1 MRMTAAAG
9 VAFGRDQHML
19 AERGQMMTTQRTA
32 IRRRLAIG
40 RRAHRPPRG
49 VWKAGHGS
57 IVAPLAATVAAT
69 VALGVGVALARAERE
84 RRALRRH
91 DRLQSRFAPLQEE
104 PLGSGHRRMALGQI
118 DVVIE
123 ALEGGA
129 AKTTPE
135 RRVHEARKALKRLR
149 ALLRLLQD
157 ELGEQAYERESTLL
171 RETGRKLARARDAE
185 VLLSTL
191 EDLIARHPGKLASR
205 RGVLRLRARLQRERD
220 GAAEL
225 ALANSAMHAGTL
237 AELRAMRA
245 RVGEW
250 QLAELGGIEA
260 VEPALER
267 LYGKGRKRMRR
278 AAKAKGE
285 ARRMRTLHE
294 WRKRVKDL
302 RYAAEMLGA
311 RKLAKRADKLG
322 ELLGE
327 EHDLAVL
334 AQRVRREAKAG
345 RASGAPGR
353 RARRLLLKLIASRRK
368 KLRKRALRDGE
379 RLYARK
385 PARFVR
391 RVRKAVSRR

>member
-1 MRMTAAAG
+1 M
-9 VAFGRDQHML
+9 
-19 AERGQMMTTQRTA
+19 
-32 IRRRLAIG
+32 
-40 RRAHRPPRG
+40 
-49 VWKAGHGS
+49 
-57 IVAPLAATVAAT
+57 T
-69 VALGVGVALARAERE
+69 VALGVGVALARTERE
-84 RRALRRH
+84 RRALRKRE
-91 DRLQSRFAPLQEE
+91 RLKRRFAPLRRE
-104 PLGSGHRRMALGQI
+104 PLGSGHRRMALGQL
-118 DVVIE
+118 DVAIE

-129 AKTTPE
+129 AKASPE
-135 RRVHEARKALKRLR
+135 QLVHEARKALKRLR
-149 ALLRLLQD
+149 ALVRLLRD
-157 ELGEQAYERESTLL
+157 ELGEQSYERESALL
-171 RETGRKLARARDAE
+171 RDAGRRLARARDAE

-191 EDLIARHPGKLASR
+191 QDLIARHQGKLASR
-205 RGVLRLRARLQRERD
+205 RGVLRLRARLLQERD
-220 GAAEL
+220 GAAAL
-225 ALANSAMHAGTL
+225 ALADSATHAGTL

-250 QLAELGGIEA
+250 RLAEPGGIEA

-267 LYGKGRKRMRR
+267 LYGRGRKRMRR

-285 ARRMRTLHE
+285 SGRTRTLHE

-302 RYAAEMLGA
+302 RYAAEMLGVQ
-311 RKLAKRADKLG
+311 KLAKRADELG

-353 RARRLLLKLIASRRK
+353 RARKLLLKLIAGHRR

-391 RVRKAVSRR
+391 RVRKRAALRSLDG

>member
-1 MRMTAAAG
+1 M
-9 VAFGRDQHML
+9 
-19 AERGQMMTTQRTA
+19 
-32 IRRRLAIG
+32 
-40 RRAHRPPRG
+40 
-49 VWKAGHGS
+49 WKAGHGS
-57 IVAPLAATVAAT
+57 IVAPLAATVAMT
-69 VALGVGVALARAERE
+69 VALGVGVALARTERE
-84 RRALRRH
+84 RRELRKRE
-91 DRLQSRFAPLQEE
+91 RLQRRFAPLRQE
-104 PLGSGHRRMALGQI
+104 PLGSGHRRMALGQL

-123 ALEGGA
+123 ALESGR
-129 AKTTPE
+129 AKASPE
-135 RRVHEARKALKRLR
+135 QRVHEARKALKRLR
-149 ALLRLLQD
+149 ALLRVLRD
-157 ELGEQAYERESTLL
+157 ELGEHAYGRESALL
-171 RETGRKLARARDAE
+171 REAGRRLARARDAE

-191 EDLIARHPGKLASR
+191 EDLITRHPGKLAR
-205 RGVLRLRARLQRERD
+205 HRGVLRLHARLAQERD

-225 ALANSAMHAGTL
+225 ALADSATHAGTL
-237 AELRAMRA
+237 AELRAMRV

-250 QLAELGGIEA
+250 QLAEPGGIEA
-260 VEPALER
+260 VGPALQR

-285 ARRMRTLHE
+285 SRRMRTLHE

-302 RYAAEMLGA
+302 RYAAETLGA
-311 RKLAKRADKLG
+311 RKLAKRADELG

-353 RARRLLLKLIASRRK
+353 RARKLLLKLIAGRRR
-368 KLRKRALRDGE
+368 KLRKRALRDGN

-391 RVRKAVSRR
+391 RMRRAVSRR